1 MMRGCTDAEYRA
13 HLLERE
19 AEAPGDVE
27 RHFLGQLSRESI
39 MEMLKQARECYRRNR
54 GISEHFDREM
64 EIRIRSFERRLESI

>member
-1 MMRGCTDAEYRA
+1 MMRGCTDAEYRV

-19 AEAPGDVE
+19 AEALGDVE

-39 MEMLKQARECYRRNR
+39 REMLEQARDCYHRNR

-64 EIRIRSFERRLESI
+64 EIRIAHLERALTQ